1 MATMPHLGHGSVFLF
16 PGQGS
21 QHPGMGRELQVCR
34 PSVRALVTQAAE
46 RVDAPISE
54 WLERADAA
62 TLADPEVAQLT
73 IFVMSLVFGEELKQA
88 GRCPVAVA
96 GHSLG
101 EYSAL
106 VAAGCLDWPVALDLV
121 AVRGRSM
128 ASAAR
133 ARPGAMGAIVGLPIE
148 VVVDLC
154 ADQTEPGSPV
164 LVANINSA
172 RQAVIS
178 GAPDSVAA
186 VLDQARSRGALRAR
200 GLPVGGAY
208 HTGLMASAEKELAPL
223 IAAAPLRTPRVPL
236 ISSIDGRPVTD
247 VERYRR
253 LLLTQI
259 TQPVRWF
266 DALLTLQRLGAADF
280 IEVGPGRVLS
290 GLVRESD
297 RSATQHNVVS
307 ALTQAARASAPP
319 TLIHSEA

>member
-1 MATMPHLGHGSVFLF
+1 
-16 PGQGS
+16 
-21 QHPGMGRELQVCR
+21 
-34 PSVRALVTQAAE
+34 
-46 RVDAPISE
+46 
-54 WLERADAA
+54 
-62 TLADPEVAQLT
+62 
-73 IFVMSLVFGEELKQA
+73 
-88 GRCPVAVA
+88 
-96 GHSLG
+96 
-101 EYSAL
+101 
-106 VAAGCLDWPVALDLV
+106 
-121 AVRGRSM
+121 M

-164 LVANINSA
+164 LVANTNSA

-186 VLDQARSRGALRAR
+186 VLDEARSRGALRAR

-223 IAAAPLRTPRVPL
+223 IAAAPLRSPRVPL
-236 ISSIDGRPVTD
+236 ISSIDGRPVTE

-259 TQPVRWF
+259 TQPVRWL
-266 DALLTLQRLGAADF
+266 DALLTLQRLGATDF

-319 TLIHSEA
+319 TLVHSEA